1 MAKANI
7 DNRKARYDY
16 FFIDNYTAGI
26 QLFAPE
32 VKAIEKGKV
41 TMLDSF
47 CYFKGGEL
55 FVKGLIITASGSF
68 IPDPKRDKKLLLKK
82 RELRR
87 IQKEINPGITII
99 PKKLFSNARGIIKL
113 EISISKGK
121 KDYDKRNT
129 IKERDL
135 NREMRSY

>member
-7 DNRKARYDY
+7 VNRKARYDY
-16 FFIDNYTAGI
+16 FFIDTYIAGI
-26 QLFAPE
+26 QLFGPE
-32 VKAIEKGKV
+32 VKAIQKGKV

-47 CYFKGGEL
+47 CYFNRGEL
-55 FVKGLIITASGSF
+55 FVKGLTINSTGSF
-68 IPDPKRDKKLLLKK
+68 TPDPNRDKKLLLNRK
-82 RELRR
+82 ELNK
-87 IQKEINPGITII
+87 IEKEITNGITII
-99 PKKLFSNARGIIKL
+99 PKRIFNTPKGILKL

-135 NREMRSY
+135 NREMKTY

>member
-1 MAKANI
+1 MAKADI
-7 DNRKARYDY
+7 TNRKARYDY

-26 QLFAPE
+26 QLFGPE

-47 CYFKGGEL
+47 CYFKKGEL
-55 FVKGLIITASGSF
+55 FVKGLVITTTGTF
-68 IPDPKRDKKLLLKK
+68 MPDPKRLLLKK
-82 RELRR
+82 RELRK
-87 IQKEINPGITII
+87 IQKEINPGITIV
-99 PKKLFSNARGIIKL
+99 PKKIFSNSRGMIKL

-135 NREMRSY
+135 NREMKNY